1 MRVHPG
7 IYWSFYFLFL
17 AHSCLEKKVSSHCE
31 KCVSTFPR
39 ASWPSPLPGHAVAGL
54 RGGIEFPRRPARKSR
69 RRISH
74 RVFRAK
80 SPDREGERP
89 PRLSSP
95 HPLLSSLQKTHFRV
109 NCTEAPWARRR
120 TSVMQRQAGIA
131 RAAQKG
137 HRERCSCLIRG
148 NPQALCS
155 TSQRRLRWQWCCQ

>member
-39 ASWPSPLPGHAVAGL
+39 ASWPSLLPGHAVADL

-89 PRLSSP
+89 PRLSPPPSFP
-95 HPLLSSLQKTHFRV
+95 PSRKPISGLIVPKLLGRGAVPASCSVRQGSL
-109 NCTEAPWARRR
+109 EPRRR
-120 TSVMQRQAGIA
+120 GTEKGA
-131 RAAQKG
+131 RV
-137 HRERCSCLIRG
+137 
-148 NPQALCS
+148 
-155 TSQRRLRWQWCCQ
+155 